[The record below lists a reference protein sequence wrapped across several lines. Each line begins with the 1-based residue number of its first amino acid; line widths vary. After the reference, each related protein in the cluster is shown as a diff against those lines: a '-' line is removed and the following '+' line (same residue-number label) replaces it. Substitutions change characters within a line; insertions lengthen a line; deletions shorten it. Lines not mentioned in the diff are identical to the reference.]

1 MRDHVAYVLVPSLR
15 RIRLEQALSQEEL
28 AARAGVAR
36 TTVLRAEAGYP
47 IRPVSV
53 RKLAAA
59 LRVRPIV
66 LQQN

>member
-1 MRDHVAYVLVPSLR
+1 MPDHLVYVLVPSLR

-28 AARAGVAR
+28 AARAGIAR

-59 LRVRPIV
+59 LRVKPIA
-66 LQQN
+66 LQQ